1 MTLNKRILKN
11 YLSWVIGS
19 QKCAINLHA
28 SLIALIAIYCVVHK
42 INPLSMDFSK
52 IYGNTFETVSCL
64 FAMIIFNR
72 MLIEAKRRFNEI
84 EPLGILLLNISGTLI
99 KIGAHFPIIIILQTL
114 VAKVT

>member
-1 MTLNKRILKN
+1 MTVNKRIIKISI
-11 YLSWVIGS
+11 SWVIGS

-28 SLIALIAIYCVVHK
+28 TLIALIAIYCFVHK

-64 FAMIIFNR
+64 FAMIIFNK

-84 EPLGILLLNISGTLI
+84 EPLGILILTIGGALI
-99 KIGAHFPIIIILQTL
+99 KIGAHFPIIIILQAL
-114 VAKVT
+114 VTKVK